1 MHNANAVIEQKLD
14 CVILSKLEA
23 VMSKQADG
31 MDILIVGGGTAGWMA
46 AALLAPYAQ
55 NGYRVRLI
63 ESEDIGTVGVGEA
76 TIPQILLYNQALG
89 INEEE
94 FLRETQGTIKLGIE
108 FADWHRIG
116 SSYMHSFGA
125 VGRDIGIIPFQHY
138 WRRAQSM
145 GKAGPLSDY
154 ALNEVAARAGKMQ
167 HGKPRTWDA
176 LPDMPYAYH
185 FDAGLFAAY
194 LRKLAEARGVERI
207 EGKVTATTLRSEDG
221 FVDTVKLE
229 DGREFTAD
237 LFIDC
242 SGFRGLLIEGA
253 LSTGYDDWTNWLPCN
268 RAVAVPCGHGDNP
281 QIPYTRATARTAGW
295 QWRIPLQHRIGNGY
309 VYCADYLSADEAE
322 QTLLNNLDGPA
333 LGDPRHLQFTTGK
346 RRKFWNKNVLALG
359 LAGGFMEPLESTSI
373 HLIQSGL
380 SRLLKM
386 LPGKNWDPV
395 IADEYNRQCDFEF
408 ISTRDFLILHYKA
421 TVRDDSDFWR
431 DRAAMAVPDSLAA
444 KIDLFASNGHI
455 FREHEELFT
464 EVGWLQVM
472 VGQGITPSRWH
483 PLADAVEV
491 SDLGDFMET
500 LQLLIARE
508 VNQMPDYKTFLQQ
521 PSRLSKGH

>member
-1 MHNANAVIEQKLD
+1 MNDQRDYI
-14 CVILSKLEA
+14 
-23 VMSKQADG
+23 
-31 MDILIVGGGTAGWMA
+31 DILIVGGGTAGWMA

-76 TIPQILLYNQALG
+76 TIPQIQLYNQALG
-89 INEEE
+89 INEDE

-108 FADWHRIG
+108 FADWQAKGI
-116 SSYMHSFGA
+116 SYMHAFGG

-138 WRRAQSM
+138 WQRARAL
-145 GKAGPLSDY
+145 GKAGPLSAY

-167 HGKPRTWDA
+167 RGKPRTSDA

-185 FDAGLFAAY
+185 FDAGLYAAY
-194 LRKLAEARGVERI
+194 LRRLAEARGVERI
-207 EGKVTATTLRSEDG
+207 EGKVSDVRLRSEDG
-221 FVDTVKLE
+221 FVDNVALE
-229 DGREFTAD
+229 DGRSFTAD

-253 LSTGYDDWTNWLPCN
+253 LKTGYEDWTHWLPCN
-268 RAVAVPCGHGDNP
+268 RAVAVPCGHGAAP
-281 QIPYTRATARTAGW
+281 QIPYTKATARDAGW

-309 VYCADYLSADEAE
+309 VYCSDHLSADQAEAA
-322 QTLLNNLDGPA
+322 LLANLDGPA
-333 LGDPRHLQFTTGK
+333 QADPRHLQFTTGK
-346 RRKFWNKNVLALG
+346 RRKFWNRNVMALG

-386 LPGKNWDPV
+386 LPRKTWDPS
-395 IADEYNRQCDFEF
+395 IADEYNRQADFEF
-408 ISTRDFLILHYKA
+408 ESTRDFLILHYKA
-421 TVRDDSDFWR
+421 TARDDTAFWR
-431 DRAAMAVPDSLAA
+431 ERAAMPIPDSLAA
-444 KIDLFASNGHI
+444 KMDLFAANGHI

-472 VGQGITPSRWH
+472 VGQGIVPASCH
-483 PLADAVEV
+483 PLAEAVDAG
-491 SDLGDFMET
+491 DLGDFMET
-500 LQLLIARE
+500 FQLLIERE
-508 VNQMPDYKTFLQQ
+508 VRQMPSYEQFVAQLE
-521 PSRLSKGH
+521 RAA